1 MWEMELNG
9 MNISAPEI
17 AKKKRG
23 IARKTGEV
31 PATVEAQRRHRDR
44 KSIEAMAE
52 STAVAAASAAAKAL
66 TPTDMAD
73 DLRELIESSAA
84 EVSRI
89 LATNGPAV
97 ISALVDRAVNQGDT
111 NAAALLTRFI
121 VTPKTK
127 IKLPMQQG
135 DSIEDFADRIIAAA
149 TTGNLALQDAS
160 QALDLIRTHGEISL
174 SAGLTQR
181 LAALNAQ
188 LESARATGA
197 IEATATLQRAPRLS
211 MVDVL

>member
-1 MWEMELNG
+1 MD
-9 MNISAPEI
+9 
-17 AKKKRG
+17 
-23 IARKTGEV
+23 
-31 PATVEAQRRHRDR
+31 EAQKVAKQKPGFPRDPANTRVNTAEVRRHRDR
-44 KSIEAMAE
+44 QRLEAMAE

-73 DLRELIESSAA
+73 DLRALIESSAQ

-149 TTGNLALQDAS
+149 TAGDLALQDAS

-197 IEATATLQRAPRLS
+197 VEATATLQRAPRLS

>member
-1 MWEMELNG
+1 MD
-9 MNISAPEI
+9 ISAPEI

-89 LATNGPAV
+89 LATNSPAV
-97 ISALVDRAVNQGDT
+97 IQAAIDKAVDGDVG
-111 NAAALLTRFI
+111 AQALLLRHCIST
-121 VTPKTK
+121 KTK
-127 IKLPMQQG
+127 IKLPIQDG
-135 DSIEDFADRIIAAA
+135 SSIEEFADSLVQAA
-149 TTGNLALQDAS
+149 TTGTLSLEDADSALRLLERHS
-160 QALDLIRTHGEISL
+160 SVTLN
-174 SAGLTQR
+174 AGLTAR
-181 LAALNAQ
+181 LSALNAQ